1 MGISLMRKNIFI
13 QIGYFWATDPKVP
26 QLHEKPLATKKHIK
40 FKNIHEDLGQ
50 CRPGRAAGYPGFID
64 HPGPQ

>member
-1 MGISLMRKNIFI
+1 MMPVFDLEPIRH
-13 QIGYFWATDPKVP
+13 